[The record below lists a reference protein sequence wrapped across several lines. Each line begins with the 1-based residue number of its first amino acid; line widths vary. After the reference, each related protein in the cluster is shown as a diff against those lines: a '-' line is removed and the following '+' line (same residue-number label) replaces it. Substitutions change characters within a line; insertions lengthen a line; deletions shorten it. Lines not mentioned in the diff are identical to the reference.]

1 MHSVLVSGHRST
13 WNLLPTREPPAVRRS
28 ADRALN
34 RATRATR
41 ATRTEGGTPALR
53 RGRHATNAALL
64 SVLVPAAFLTPV
76 AAPSAPAQ
84 AEPVTPEVVSL
95 PVAGVDA
102 AALAALGLP
111 AGDDAPDVLT
121 GELSTREFSTLGVS
135 WERDADLGEVEVLV
149 RIRTDGEWSDWEDLH
164 AEEADGP
171 DLVRTPQVPV
181 AVGPETPVVAA
192 ASTTPRA
199 DVTATTVERQ
209 STPPVWVGPSD
220 GVQVRVHADG
230 DVPHGVEVELVDP
243 GTSPADA
250 AVGRVT
256 PGTAHAAT
264 AQPAIVTRKQWG
276 ADESIRRGSPSY
288 NSRIKAGI
296 LHHTVNANS
305 YTKAQA
311 PALVRS
317 IYAYHVK
324 SNGWSD
330 VGYNYLVDR
339 FGTIYE
345 GRAGGVSKAVVGAH
359 ASGFNADTF
368 GVSIIGDFT
377 SQAPPAVALDAVQ
390 RLMAWKLSLHG
401 LDPHATTTLT
411 SAGGGTAR
419 YAAGKQVTF
428 KVVSG
433 HRDGNLTAC
442 PGAQL
447 YPLLPQIRTGIRAA
461 MGSTAPSKPSPEPPS
476 SRTPSK
482 APSSKPPSSR
492 TSAGAAAEDIAA
504 AYARLGGTRSPLGA
518 ATTAVLPTRDGKG
531 WYRHHQGGSIYW
543 SPGTGAREVRGAIR
557 EVWSRQG
564 WENGPL
570 GYPLTDESPAAD
582 GQGRYNHFQDG
593 SIYWHPA
600 TGAHEVRGAL
610 RDTWQRLGWEKGTL
624 GYPVTGHLTTP
635 DGTGR
640 YTHFQRGSVYW
651 SPTTGAHEVY
661 GAIREAWARSG
672 WELGALGY
680 PRSGEYDVPGGRAN
694 DFQKGRLTWNRATG
708 VVTRTGR

>member
-1 MHSVLVSGHRST
+1 
-13 WNLLPTREPPAVRRS
+13 VRRS
-28 ADRALN
+28 VADRA
-34 RATRATR
+34 RAHDRAHRSER
-41 ATRTEGGTPALR
+41 ARAPR
-53 RGRHATNAALL
+53 RAGRGATNAVLL
-64 SVLVPAAFLTPV
+64 SVLTPAAFLTPL

-84 AEPVTPEVVSL
+84 AEPVTPEVVSV
-95 PVAGVDA
+95 PVAGVDD

-111 AGDDAPDVLT
+111 SRGEDAPDLLT
-121 GELSTREFSTLGVS
+121 AELSTREFSTLGVS
-135 WERDADLGEVEVLV
+135 WERDADLGEVEVSV
-149 RIRTDGEWSDWEDLH
+149 RIRTDGIWSYWEDLH

-171 DLVRTPQVPV
+171 DLVETPQAPV
-181 AVGPETPVVAA
+181 AVGPEAPVIGA
-192 ASTTPRA
+192 ASTTPKA
-199 DVTATTVERQ
+199 DVTVTTVERQ
-209 STPPVWVGPSD
+209 STPPVWAGPSD
-220 GVQVRVHADG
+220 GVQVRLYAEG
-230 DVPHGVEVELVDP
+230 DVPRGVEVELVDP

-250 AVGRVT
+250 TVGQVA

-276 ADESIRRGSPSY
+276 ADEGIRRGSPSY
-288 NSRIKAGI
+288 SSRIKAGI
-296 LHHTVNANS
+296 LHHTVNSND

-345 GRAGGVSKAVVGAH
+345 GRAGGLDKAVVGAH
-359 ASGFNADTF
+359 AAGFNADTF

-377 SQAPPAVALDAVQ
+377 STAPPAAALSAVQ

-401 LDPHATTTLT
+401 LDPNATTTLT

-419 YAAGKQVTF
+419 YAAGKQVSF

-447 YPLLPQIRTGIRAA
+447 YPLLPQIRTGVKAA
-461 MGSTAPSKPSPEPPS
+461 MSGGSSAPTKPAPPKPTPAKTS
-476 SRTPSK
+476 S
-482 APSSKPPSSR
+482 
-492 TSAGAAAEDIAA
+492 GAATEDIGA
-504 AYARLGGTRSPLGA
+504 AYARLGGAASALGA
-518 ATTAVLPTRDGKG
+518 ATTAALPTRDGKG
-531 WYRHHQGGSIYW
+531 WYRHFRGGSIYW
-543 SPGTGAREVRGAIR
+543 SPGIGAREVRGAIHG
-557 EVWSRQG
+557 VWSRQG

-582 GQGRYNHFQDG
+582 GQGRYNHFQNG

-610 RDTWQRLGWEKGTL
+610 RDVWQRTGWEKGTL

-635 DGTGR
+635 DGAGR

-661 GAIREAWARSG
+661 GAIRQAWARSG
-672 WELGALGY
+672 WELGPLGY
-680 PRSGEYDVPGGRAN
+680 PVSGEYDVPGGRAN
-694 DFQKGRLTWNRATG
+694 DFQKGRLVWNRATG
-708 VVTRTGR
+708 AVTRTAR